1 MKQDAK
7 GDAVVGY
14 TGRGLVSNVLTLDPE
29 TKLEVLKWETLSAEG
44 LKAGTNPLS
53 IEVAQLAVSAPAC
66 DVVIEAD
73 GTVNLRKVIGAAR
86 SARGRRGAGRARPG
100 RRGGAPLPRAPRTAP
115 VPTGDEARH
124 ADPYRHADRP
134 GRPHRDHRPVR
145 QAELLRDLDG
155 SRGSV
160 TGLSSEAGTVAQ
172 LDLRGS
178 LAGHSPLQITG
189 SVNPLAAAA
198 FADIKA
204 SFRDIDL
211 PAFTPYAGKYAGYTI
226 ARGTLT
232 MEVSYK
238 LQDRR
243 LEAQNR
249 FLVDQF
255 ELGEKV
261 ESKDAT
267 KLPVKLAV
275 SLLKDKNGLI
285 DLDLPIEGSLDDPK
299 FRISKVIWRDPQEP
313 DREGRHV
320 ALRPPRQ
327 GLRRKGRGALDGG
340 LRRRASTTLDEAAT
354 KKLDALA
361 KALLDR
367 PALRA
372 RGDGAVLGREGHG
385 GAPAPPI
392 RSEGEGAEARRPR
405 EGERG
410 AGERR
415 RRGRRRE
422 GVRGLAE
429 EGLPAGEV
437 PEAPERPRHREG
449 PSRLR
454 DGEPDAGEPLR
465 VRRTTCASWRSLA
478 RTR

>member
-1 MKQDAK
+1 MKLTLARGTLSGAGMLAVKQDAK

-29 TKLEVLKWETLSAEG
+29 TKLEVLRWETLSAEG

-73 GTVNLRKVIGAAR
+73 GTVNLRKVVGAPAPPEDDEEPEEP
-86 SARGRRGAGRARPG
+86 GAGVVA
-100 RRGGAPLPRAPRTAP
+100 APPVPSVAPAP
-115 VPTGDEARH
+115 VPAGDEAVMPIRIG
-124 ADPYRHADRP
+124 ALTVQGGRVGITDRFVKP
-134 GRPHRDHRPVR
+134 SYS
-145 QAELLRDLDG
+145 ATWTDLG
-155 SRGSV
+155 GSV

-232 MEVSYK
+232 IEVSYK

-267 KLPVKLAV
+267 KAPVKLAV

-285 DLDLPIEGSLDDPK
+285 DLDLP
-299 FRISKVIWRDPQEP
+299 
-313 DREGRHV
+313 DR
-320 ALRPPRQ
+320 
-327 GLRRKGRGALDGG
+327 GL
-340 LRRRASTTLDEAAT
+340 
-354 KKLDALA
+354 
-361 KALLDR
+361 
-367 PALRA
+367 
-372 RGDGAVLGREGHG
+372 
-385 GAPAPPI
+385 
-392 RSEGEGAEARRPR
+392 ARRP
-405 EGERG
+405 
-410 AGERR
+410 
-415 RRGRRRE
+415 
-422 GVRGLAE
+422 
-429 EGLPAGEV
+429 EV
-437 PEAPERPRHREG
+437 PDLEG
-449 PSRLR
+449 
-454 DGEPDAGEPLR
+454 D
-465 VRRTTCASWRSLA
+465 LA
-478 RTR
+478 RSSGT